1 VHWLIDVMNVI
12 GSRPDRWWN
21 NPDRAMREMAQS
33 LDEFAKLTGD
43 AVTAVLDSDPGDL
56 PEVAQADVVIA
67 SRRGRNAADL
77 EILRILSTL
86 DTVESVVVVTS
97 DKRLKE
103 KVAAAGARV
112 TPSGSFRGRLDEA
125 LRSTR

>member
-21 NPDRAMREMAQS
+21 NPDRAMREMVRS
-33 LDEFAKLTGD
+33 LDEFAKVTGD

-56 PEVAQADVVIA
+56 PDVAQADVVIA
-67 SRRGRNAADL
+67 SRRGRNASDH
-77 EILRILSTL
+77 EILTILSAL

-97 DKRLKE
+97 DNRLKE
-103 KVAAAGARV
+103 QAAAAGAHV
-112 TPSGSFRGRLDEA
+112 TPSGSFRGRLDET
-125 LRSTR
+125 LRRS